1 MLSKWRDE
9 YIRKDHT
16 HFCKHRVGWLVQ
28 RIRWGADAYEHR
40 QIMQDDGMEWDG
52 MSWVGLGDDD
62 DHHNHSAGPAVQPFV
77 L

>member
-1 MLSKWRDE
+1 
-9 YIRKDHT
+9 
-16 HFCKHRVGWLVQ
+16 
-28 RIRWGADAYEHR
+28 
-40 QIMQDDGMEWDG
+40 MQDDGMEWDG